1 MPDIYNDE
9 PRPITSLGSLDGTW
23 VFEITCARCR
33 RYIKLPLDIVLAR
46 ASPETRLYQVL
57 ERFRCDRLI
66 GEQGSERCRG
76 KPGRVVL
83 HRLHVYGKSVTKRRS
98 VVILGALG

>member
-1 MPDIYNDE
+1 MPDINNDL

-23 VFEITCARCR
+23 AFEITCARCR

-46 ASPETRLYQVL
+46 ASPETRLYEVL

-66 GEQGSERCRG
+66 WEQGSERCRG
-76 KPGRVVL
+76 KPSRVVL